1 MLPKVGVRATQPAP
15 FAAALKVKLV
25 ALPLTL
31 TFQLAPAILAF
42 GVGVPDTPAQSFNAL
57 ELAACQPTVS
67 ELTAVLL
74 SRAILPIPYTK
85 LVVFPSFGA
94 V

>member
-1 MLPKVGVRATQPAP
+1 MLENVGVRATQPAP
-15 FAAALKVKLV
+15 FAAALKVREVASPLTATDQLAVLKLV
-25 ALPLTL
+25 
-31 TFQLAPAILAF
+31 FFVKLA
-42 GVGVPDTPAQSFNAL
+42 TPAQSLRAFPFD
-57 ELAACQPTVS
+57 ACQPTVS

-85 LVVFPSFGA
+85 LVVCPSFGA